1 MYTMESVEHTIRD
14 VRTYSHAL
22 LTWVAARRLVPSGPN
37 VAAWGALGAALPD
50 LPVIAGALWLGA
62 RRRRWPTRQVLCEEA
77 CEKGPFRE
85 PDAALHSAL
94 PAVLLLTLCLT
105 SGTGKRRPAPPA
117 FFLGWLGHVLA
128 DALTHAQDAR
138 PILWPLSRRRF
149 RGPVSY
155 WDRAHYALPFA
166 LAEHGALLF
175 VAAWMSSRNF
185 PETG

>member
-22 LTWVAARRLVPSGPN
+22 LTWAAARRLVPSGPN

-50 LPVIAGALWLGA
+50 LPAIAGALWLGA
-62 RRRRWPTRQVLCEEA
+62 RQRRRPTRRELCEEA
-77 CEKGPFRE
+77 CEKGPFGE
-85 PDAALHSAL
+85 PDAALHSAP
-94 PAVLLLTLCLT
+94 PAVLLLAFCLT
-105 SGTGKRRPAPPA
+105 SGTSKRRPEPPA

-155 WDRAHYALPFA
+155 WDRAHHALPFA

-175 VAAWMSSRNF
+175 VAAWILSRDF
-185 PETG
+185 PKPG

>member
-1 MYTMESVEHTIRD
+1 MYTIESVESKIGR

-22 LTWVAARRLVPSGPN
+22 LTWAAARYLMPSKPG

-50 LPVIAGALWLGA
+50 LPAIAGALWLGA
-62 RRRRWPTRQVLCEEA
+62 RRRRWFTRRELCEEA
-77 CEKGPFRE
+77 CEKGPFGG

-94 PAVLLLTLCLT
+94 PVALLLALWLV
-105 SGTGKRRPAPPA
+105 SGARERRLRSALL
-117 FFLGWLGHVLA
+117 LGWLGHVLA
-128 DALTHAQDAR
+128 DALTHAEDAR

-155 WDRAHYALPFA
+155 WDRSRHALPFA

-175 VAAWMSSRNF
+175 VAARIISRDLSNS
-185 PETG
+185 G